1 MTTVITWLLFAL
13 FSSTG
18 VLYLLWIGEKS
29 KRKYLEQL
37 LFRINQKIDLLE
49 KAKPTH
55 YVPSRHHGTS
65 VQMGEKSSS
74 YQECVDYEQ
83 LQIAVREGGYASKK

>member
-37 LFRINQKIDLLE
+37 LFRVNHKVNLIE
-49 KAKPTH
+49 KAKPAH
-55 YVPSRHHGTS
+55 YVPSRHHGVS

-83 LQIAVREGGYASKK
+83 LQIAIRNGGETASN

>member
-1 MTTVITWLLFAL
+1 MTSVITWLLFLL

-29 KRKYLEQL
+29 KRKYLEEL
-37 LFRINQKIDLLE
+37 VFRLNQKLDLID
-49 KAKPTH
+49 KAKPAH
-55 YVPSRHHGTS
+55 YVPSRHHGISTT
-65 VQMGEKSSS
+65 MGEKSSS

-83 LQIAVREGGYASKK
+83 LQIAVRNGGETSSK